1 LALYYRILIIALIIF
16 TLISCSTGRISNLDR
31 DDDEAIV
38 TATYKVLYNGVD
50 VTYLTNLYF
59 NETTW
64 GIYRYNSQDHFL
76 ATKLPIGVNYLA
88 GIAFED
94 KKMEFDPGYVTF
106 KIEDGDV
113 ANCLGYIEIRLYGTN
128 QKSFSHGPMG
138 QVTLGS
144 SHAAGNASVSVSYD
158 NKIEQEVRQKFR
170 MRFGPGM
177 MLKENIVRIDPF
189 YVPQW

>member
-1 LALYYRILIIALIIF
+1 LALYYKILIIALVI
-16 TLISCSTGRISNLDR
+16 TTCISCSTGRISNLDR
-31 DDDEAIV
+31 DEDEAIV
-38 TATYKVLYNGVD
+38 TATYKVLYNGID

-64 GIYRYNSQDHFL
+64 GLYRYNSQDHFL
-76 ATKLPIGVNYLA
+76 ATKLPKGINYLA
-88 GIAFED
+88 GVAFED
-94 KKMEFDPGYVTF
+94 KKMEFDPGYVSF

-113 ANCLGYIEIRLYGTN
+113 ANCLGYIEIRLYGSN
-128 QKSFSHGPMG
+128 RKSFSHGPMG
-138 QVTLGS
+138 QVTLGDNS
-144 SHAAGNASVSVSYD
+144 SGNASVSVSYD

-170 MRFGPGM
+170 MKFGPGM